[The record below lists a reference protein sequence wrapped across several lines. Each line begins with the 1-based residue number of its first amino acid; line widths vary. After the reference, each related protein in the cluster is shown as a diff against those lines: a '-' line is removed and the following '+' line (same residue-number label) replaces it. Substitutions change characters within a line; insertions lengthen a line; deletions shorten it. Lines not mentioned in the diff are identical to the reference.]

1 MEVFATFDIFD
12 STGKRVAEGHK
23 ASFCL
28 EDNVCMPGVKPRFA
42 CANYG
47 DQGISVNCTDI
58 YLHTVDCQW
67 VDISELEPGIY
78 TLKVAV
84 NPEFKIPEMSFD
96 NNAAVCTF
104 YYGPTFGHITN
115 CSIQRP

>member
-1 MEVFATFDIFD
+1 
-12 STGKRVAEGHK
+12 
-23 ASFCL
+23 
-28 EDNVCMPGVKPRFA
+28 MPGVRPKFA

-58 YLHTVDCQW
+58 YRYTVDCQW
-67 VDISELEPGIY
+67 VDISDIEPGIY

-84 NPEFKIPEMSFD
+84 NPEFKVPEISYE

-104 YYGPTFGHITN
+104 YYSQMYGQVTN
-115 CSIQRP
+115 CTVTRPQIVVIV